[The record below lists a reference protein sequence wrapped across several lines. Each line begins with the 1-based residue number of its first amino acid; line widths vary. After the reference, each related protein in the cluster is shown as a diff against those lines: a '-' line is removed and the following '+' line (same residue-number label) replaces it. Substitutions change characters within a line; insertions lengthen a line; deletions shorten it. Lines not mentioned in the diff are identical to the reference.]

1 MVWGKRCKK
10 LHKLC
15 KKLQNTAEK
24 LEVEVSGRPAI
35 ISMGMGIIRD
45 FHEIP
50 GLAGTPLRDPVCLIA
65 SNSNR
70 MPTPVILL
78 GSIRQH

>member
-1 MVWGKRCKK
+1 MQHGLWKT
-10 LHKLC
+10 
-15 KKLQNTAEK
+15 LQNSGIAPIAM
-24 LEVEVSGRPAI
+24 EVEVSGRPAI